1 MINMDK
7 KELLIKNM
15 VCHHCVKAV
24 EQILND
30 AGCKDFKVELGRAS
44 LSEPLPDD
52 AMAQVELRL
61 RRDGFDLIA
70 DKESE
75 IVEKTKHA
83 ILHHIREEKEKQHN
97 LSDCIERQLGMSYD
111 TVSRIF
117 SMKEGRTLEKYHIAQ
132 RIERVKE
139 LLQHDEYTLSEI
151 AYMMD
156 YSSVAHLSRQFKSV
170 TGMTPSE
177 YLRGSRERLGLHEI

>member
-1 MINMDK
+1 
-7 KELLIKNM
+7 M
-15 VCHHCVKAV
+15 VCHHCVRAV
-24 EQILND
+24 EQILRDVGAEN
-30 AGCKDFKVELGRAS
+30 FNVELGKATLEQP
-44 LSEPLPDD
+44 LSD
-52 AMAQVELRL
+52 AAMDQLVLRL
-61 RRDGFDLIA
+61 RRDGFELIA
-70 DKESE
+70 DRESE

-83 ILHHIREEKEKQHN
+83 ILHHVREEKEKQHN
-97 LSDCIERQLGMSYD
+97 LSECIERQLGMSYD

-117 SMKEGRTLEKYHIAQ
+117 SAKEGRT
-132 RIERVKE
+132 VKE

-170 TGMTPSE
+170 TGLTPSE

>member
-1 MINMDK
+1 MEFM

-15 VCHHCVKAV
+15 VCHHCVRAV

-30 AGCKDFKVELGRAS
+30 VGADNFTVELGKAT
-44 LSEPLPDD
+44 LSSPLSDE
-52 AMAQVELRL
+52 AMEQLELRL
-61 RRDGFDLIA
+61 RRDGFELIA

-83 ILHHIREEKEKQHN
+83 ILHHVREEKEKQHN
-97 LSDCIERQLGMSYD
+97 LSECIERQLGMNYD

-117 SMKEGRTLEKYHIAQ
+117 SAKEGRTLEKYHIAQ

-139 LLQHDEYTLSEI
+139 LLQHDEYTLSEV

>member
-1 MINMDK
+1 MM

-15 VCHHCVKAV
+15 VCHHCERAV
-24 EQILND
+24 EQILTD
-30 AGCKDFKVELGRAS
+30 LGVTGFQVELGKAS
-44 LSEPLPDD
+44 LSQTLSSDT
-52 AMAQVELRL
+52 MKTLELRL
-61 RRDGFDLIA
+61 RRDGFELIS
-70 DKESE
+70 DKETE

-83 ILHHIREEKEKQHN
+83 ILHHIREEKEKDHN

-117 SMKEGRTLEKYHIAQ
+117 SAKEGRTLEKYHIAQ

-177 YLRGSRERLGLHEI
+177 YLRGSRERIGLHDI